1 VRYVPCGDGTGPW
14 WAKEG
19 NCRHGEWR
27 RGHHWRR
34 SSGSE
39 TTFES
44 TELTKEEQRK
54 ILQAELI
61 EIDAEKRKIEKK
73 LKELEPSESKNEN

>member
-1 VRYVPCGDGTGPW
+1 VC
-14 WAKEG
+14 
-19 NCRHGEWR
+19 
-27 RGHHWRR
+27 HWRR
-34 SSGSE
+34 SPSNK

-61 EIDAEKRKIEKK
+61 EIDAEKRKIEKRLKK
-73 LKELEPSESKNEN
+73 LESSESRNEN